1 MVGVFPWFISE
12 HARGIEVALVQDYMD
27 AKKNTLYLVMVG
39 AALSVIVLSLAGVAT
54 ITGALPRHA
63 SLNNESAASAEQ
75 VCRRCGVIESVWNI
89 SEGRTTL
96 DADAS
101 QVRYAVRV
109 FMEDGT
115 YRTLYYSDR
124 PVFNAGERVKVS
136 DGAIILSN

>member
-1 MVGVFPWFISE
+1 
-12 HARGIEVALVQDYMD
+12 MD

-54 ITGALPRHA
+54 ITGALPRHT
-63 SLNNESAASAEQ
+63 SLNSESAVSAEQ
-75 VCRRCGVIESVWNI
+75 RCRRCGVIESVWNMGDE
-89 SEGRTTL
+89 SATL

-109 FMEDGT
+109 FMEDGS
-115 YRTLYYSDR
+115 YRTLYYSD
-124 PVFNAGERVKVS
+124 PPLFNTGERVKVS